1 MMLVLCDRLA
11 ETDPDFHGGPHL
23 IVNPNGLGFLIAY
36 GSSLCHRSA
45 RLCRRDVQSLV
56 CKFGGKKPDP
66 PNNRQPTYRH
76 PSSSIRRKNR
86 LAFSVCDGTTSSRTP
101 TSPLS
106 GSFLWF
112 VPTQTGGQLQ
122 TLR

>member
-56 CKFGGKKPDP
+56 CKFGGKKP
-66 PNNRQPTYRH
+66 H

-86 LAFSVCDGTTSSRTP
+86 LEFSVCDGTTSSRTP

-112 VPTQTGGQLQ
+112 VPTQTGGQLE
-122 TLR
+122 TPR